1 MNAQRFVASP
11 QRLVSAARLANANNG
26 ENAIMQTV
34 DSAQPKRAGEIRS
47 YLAFGATYPLFLAAE
62 MFQRWGARRSSDD
75 ASQPKARRSVFA
87 AARESTFIA
96 ISYALMARTTLQIF
110 ARQNRTER
118 LS

>member
-1 MNAQRFVASP
+1 
-11 QRLVSAARLANANNG
+11 
-26 ENAIMQTV
+26 MQTV
-34 DSAQPKRAGEIRS
+34 DSAQPTRTGEIRF
-47 YLAFGATYPLFLAAE
+47 YLAFGAAYPLFLAAE
-62 MFQRWGARRSSDD
+62 LFQRWSARWSIDD
-75 ASQPKARRSVFA
+75 APRPKAQRSIFA